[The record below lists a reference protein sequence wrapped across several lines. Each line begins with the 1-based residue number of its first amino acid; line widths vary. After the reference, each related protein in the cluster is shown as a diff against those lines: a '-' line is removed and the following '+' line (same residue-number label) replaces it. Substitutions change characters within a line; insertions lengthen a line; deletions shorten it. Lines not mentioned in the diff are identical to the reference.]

1 MINPFKNNIQ
11 ADVSLLIPLVN
22 SLGDGI
28 TGLEL
33 GVLRGDSFLTLL
45 HNCPNIKKLYG
56 IDSWKPYT
64 DYLKPEPDSKP
75 AYSVNEQESELNRFL
90 TFSNLKHWWDG
101 SKYQII
107 EKDSLKA
114 VDEIPDESLDFI
126 FFDAMMTDDQ
136 TFQEAIAYYPKIKKG
151 GYFMGDDAFCTK
163 QVIDPIIEVMNHY
176 GNKNKLT
183 VYNRVFF
190 FRK

>member
-1 MINPFKNNIQ
+1 MDNKQLFPSH
-11 ADVSLLIPLVN
+11 D
-22 SLGDGI
+22 
-28 TGLEL
+28 
-33 GVLRGDSFLTLL
+33 R
-45 HNCPNIKKLYG
+45 
-56 IDSWKPYT
+56 
-64 DYLKPEPDSKP
+64 
-75 AYSVNEQESELNRFL
+75 
-90 TFSNLKHWWDG
+90 WDG

-107 EKDSLKA
+107 EKDSLEA

-190 FRK
+190 FRKWKKVEKKIVFFLPKLR